1 MGPRGGDT
9 AGLRAPGADFDVWGV
24 RAGQLTQLH
33 PASGSRG
40 PGGIEPLDGLGF
52 LLCSKPPLQGSGAR
66 ALVRDHRCLGET
78 GCSRP
83 PTPARLGPDSDLG
96 RGSPAPVCRPLL
108 AQVSGGAT
116 VGAAA
121 LGRPA
126 FLFALLPPCTFSG
139 IADFTGAE
147 GAGVLWSTPAPRPAT
162 SAGRKCAWVGAGW
175 RISLG
180 SASRTG
186 GPGHSILSSRELL
199 LFLYPV
205 ENGNFAKWDHPAA
218 PQLGNSDSPFR
229 YQDAVRC
236 AGILGPLAG
245 LTSHRWRGPDQFLSC
260 AQDPL

>member
-1 MGPRGGDT
+1 MNPSTDLAFSFAPSRRCKAAGPARWSETTGAWG
-9 AGLRAPGADFDVWGV
+9 RPGA
-24 RAGQLTQLH
+24 
-33 PASGSRG
+33 
-40 PGGIEPLDGLGF
+40 
-52 LLCSKPPLQGSGAR
+52 
-66 ALVRDHRCLGET
+66 RDL
-78 GCSRP
+78 
-83 PTPARLGPDSDLG
+83 
-96 RGSPAPVCRPLL
+96 RPLHGWAPIL
-108 AQVSGGAT
+108 T
-116 VGAAA
+116 
-121 LGRPA
+121 L
-126 FLFALLPPCTFSG
+126 
-139 IADFTGAE
+139 AE
-147 GAGVLWSTPAPRPAT
+147 GALYVGHYSLRCLEGPLWEPLPWAGRPSCLPSSPLAPSLELLTLQAPRVQAFCGPPPPLPAT

-205 ENGNFAKWDHPAA
+205 ENGNLAKWDHPAA